1 MKFFVLSDIHGS
13 YEDLKRCKEI
23 IDSEDGDGVII
34 CGDYL
39 NHGPR
44 NAIPAGYNP
53 GACAGLL
60 NSFKDKI
67 ISVRGNCDSEVDQ
80 MLLEFPVLESH
91 TRLYVFGNGTGEQS
105 PNKRTCMVFIHH
117 GHLFDRE
124 NLLKNNPTG
133 TVFIQGHTHVPLL
146 EVQEGSLFFNPGS
159 ISIPKT
165 EAGKTF
171 GVIETVQSGVRIQL
185 RNLEN
190 KILKELVFHPANR

>member
-23 IDSEDGDGVII
+23 IDSEDGNGVII

-53 GACAGLL
+53 GACVGLL

-91 TRLYVFGNGTGEQS
+91 TRLYVFGNGTGAQS

-117 GHLFDRE
+117 GHHCIVSSVTCAKVDAYINFVYDWL
-124 NLLKNNPTG
+124 
-133 TVFIQGHTHVPLL
+133 I
-146 EVQEGSLFFNPGS
+146 
-159 ISIPKT
+159 I
-165 EAGKTF
+165 
-171 GVIETVQSGVRIQL
+171 
-185 RNLEN
+185 
-190 KILKELVFHPANR
+190 